1 MAQHKTPVAVTM
13 GEPAGI
19 GPDISLM
26 AWAAR
31 KELSLPPFYLRAD
44 PGLLA
49 HRAQRLGLTVP
60 IQLIE
65 PEEAVKTFSS
75 ALPVVSG
82 TEPIADQ
89 PGEETS
95 STAEGVIASIRNCV
109 EDVAKGRA
117 IAVLTNPIN
126 KANLY
131 GAGFTFPG
139 HTEYLGALATEFW
152 GAEAP
157 CVPVMMIAGPDLMV
171 VPVTIHIALKDVPKA
186 LTEDLILSTVRIV
199 AHDLRERFGLPEPRI
214 ALCGLNPHAG
224 ENGSM
229 GTEDRDVIAPAVEK
243 LLAEGIKVQGPLPAD
258 TMFHARARET
268 YDCAIGMYHDQVLV
282 PAKTL
287 GFDDGVNITL
297 GLPFVR
303 TSPDHGTAYALAGT
317 GQAKSDSF
325 IAALRMAAVLGNPA
339 AL

>member
-1 MAQHKTPVAVTM
+1 MSQPKMPVAVTM

-19 GPDISLM
+19 GPDVALM

-31 KELSLPPFYLRAD
+31 KDQSLPPFYLRAD

-49 HRAQRLGLTVP
+49 HRAQRLGLSVP
-60 IQLIE
+60 IQMVE
-65 PEEAVKTFSS
+65 PEDAVATFGR
-75 ALPVVSG
+75 ALPVVTG
-82 TEPIADQ
+82 THAIEDR

-95 STAEGVIASIRNCV
+95 ATAQDVIRSIEACV
-109 EDVAKGRA
+109 TDVRDGRA
-117 IAVLTNPIN
+117 IAILTNPIN

-131 GAGFTFPG
+131 SAGFDHPG
-139 HTEYLGALATEFW
+139 HTEFLGALAERYW
-152 GAEAP
+152 QP
-157 CVPVMMIAGPDLMV
+157 DRPVKPVMMIAGPDLMV
-171 VPVTIHIALKDVPKA
+171 VPVTIHIALKDVPSA
-186 LTEDLILSTVRIV
+186 LTEELIVETVRIV
-199 AHDLRERFGLPEPRI
+199 AGDLRQRFGLPAPRL

-224 ENGSM
+224 ENGTM
-229 GTEDRDVIAPAVEK
+229 GTEDRDVIAPAVAR
-243 LLAEGIKVQGPLPAD
+243 LQAEGIDAFGPLPAD

-287 GFDDGVNITL
+287 GFDDAVNVTL

-303 TSPDHGTAYALAGT
+303 TSPDHGTAYGIAGT
-317 GQAKSDSF
+317 GKAKPDSF
-325 IAALRMAAVLGNPA
+325 IAALRMAAILGNPD